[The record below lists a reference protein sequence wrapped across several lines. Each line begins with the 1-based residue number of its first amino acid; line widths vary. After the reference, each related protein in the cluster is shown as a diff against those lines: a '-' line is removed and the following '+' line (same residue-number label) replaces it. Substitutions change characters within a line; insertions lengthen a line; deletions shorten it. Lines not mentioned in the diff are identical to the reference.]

1 MRVGITLIAL
11 VITIIVLLILAGVS
25 IAMLTGENGIL
36 TQANKSKIEQS
47 HGAVREGISL
57 AYNEYQIEIN
67 TASNEKIASTE
78 VVQIQANE
86 EKALATTSTTFLQFL
101 SSKGYIKEGTT
112 DVLNVE
118 ALTGSK
124 QALGNGEDKDIY
136 KIEEESGKYIVNYY
150 DEKGTP
156 EQIWNISSSTSTETG
171 EVTLEPDT
179 GKEALILV
187 YNVNAGDTIELPYY
201 LTWIDGENEKPA
213 TFNFTVDW
221 GDGYTDTITNTDI
234 ESKAIHEYI
243 TAGEKKITIT
253 GTFESISYYNNETAD
268 NIQGYDKLTRVEQ
281 WGTTGLKAIDLG
293 DCTNLTQIAQPT
305 ESSFKDLSYVYFSNS
320 GIQSI
325 PDKMF
330 LNCLKITSFVDA
342 FAECNNLQTIGDYAF
357 AGCNSVTSFERAFEF
372 CSKLQTIGDYAFAGC
387 NSVTSFEDTFDNY
400 ANLQTIGDYAFAG
413 CNSVTSFERAFD
425 DCDNLQT
432 IGDYAF
438 AGCDSV
444 TSFERAF
451 EFCSKLQTIGDYA
464 FAGCNSVISFKRAL
478 GNCIMLQTIGNNIFE
493 NCANV
498 TDFSGTFANT
508 EITNIPE
515 NLFSTCTKVE
525 DFTNT
530 FAECENLTG
539 VAPELW
545 LRVPNGE
552 ENEYR
557 GIPDG
562 SGCFG
567 ECENL
572 TNYEQIPA
580 YWRTIIPN

>member
-234 ESKAIHEYI
+234 ESKAIHEYT
-243 TAGEKKITIT
+243 TAGEKKVTIT
-253 GTFESISYYNNETAD
+253 GTFESLVIFEK
-268 NIQGYDKLTRVEQ
+268 QGIDELVRVEQ
-281 WGTTGLKAIDLG
+281 WGTTDLKAIMLG
-293 DCTNLTQIAQPT
+293 GCTNLTQIAQPT
-305 ESSFKDLSYVYFSNS
+305 ESSFKNLSYVYFVNS
-320 GIQSI
+320 GIESI

-330 LNCLKITSFVDA
+330 LNCSKITSFAGA
-342 FAECNNLQTIGDYAF
+342 FKNCSNLQTIGNYAF
-357 AGCNSVTSFERAFEF
+357 YNCSSVTSFE
-372 CSKLQTIGDYAFAGC
+372 YAFADC
-387 NSVTSFEDTFDNY
+387 NN
-400 ANLQTIGDYAFAG
+400 
-413 CNSVTSFERAFD
+413 
-425 DCDNLQT
+425 
-432 IGDYAF
+432 
-438 AGCDSV
+438 
-444 TSFERAF
+444 
-451 EFCSKLQTIGDYA
+451 
-464 FAGCNSVISFKRAL
+464 
-478 GNCIMLQTIGNNIFE
+478 LQTIGNNIFE
-493 NCANV
+493 NCTNVTNFSYTFTNTAITNIPENLFSTCTNV
-498 TDFSGTFANT
+498 TDFSLTFADTSITNIPENLFSTCTNVTNFSYTFTNT
-508 EITNIPE
+508 AITNIPE
-515 NLFSTCTKVE
+515 NLFSTCTKVKN
-525 DFTNT
+525 FGGT
-530 FAECENLTG
+530 FDGCENLTG
-539 VAPELW
+539 LAPELW
-545 LRVPNGE
+545 LRVPNGK
-552 ENEYR
+552 ENGYR
-557 GIPDG
+557 GTPKG
-562 SGCFG
+562 NGCFRG
-567 ECENL
+567 CKNL
-572 TNYEQIPA
+572 TNYEQIPT
-580 YWRTIIPN
+580 YWREGMPE

>member
-36 TQANKSKIEQS
+36 TQANRSKIEQS

-156 EQIWNISSSTSTETG
+156 EEIWNISSSTSTETG
-171 EVTLEPDT
+171 EVKLEPDT

-187 YNVNAGDTIELPYY
+187 YNVNAGDKIELPYF
-201 LTWIDGENEKPA
+201 LTWYDGENENPA
-213 TFNFTVDW
+213 IFNFTVDW
-221 GDGYTDTITNTDI
+221 GDGNTDTITNTDI
-234 ESKAIHEYI
+234 ESKAIHQYT

-253 GTFESISYYNNETAD
+253 GTFESIAPYNESYEGR
-268 NIQGYDKLTRVEQ
+268 QGYDKLTRVEQ

-305 ESSFKDLSYVYFSNS
+305 ESSFKDLSYVYFLNS

-330 LNCLKITSFVDA
+330 LNCSKITSFERA
-342 FAECNNLQTIGDYAF
+342 FKDCTNLQTIGDYAF
-357 AGCNSVTSFERAFEF
+357 AGCNSVTSFECAF
-372 CSKLQTIGDYAFAGC
+372 Y
-387 NSVTSFEDTFDNY
+387 
-400 ANLQTIGDYAFAG
+400 
-413 CNSVTSFERAFD
+413 R
-425 DCDNLQT
+425 
-432 IGDYAF
+432 
-438 AGCDSV
+438 
-444 TSFERAF
+444 
-451 EFCSKLQTIGDYA
+451 
-464 FAGCNSVISFKRAL
+464 
-478 GNCIMLQTIGNNIFE
+478 
-493 NCANV
+493 CA
-498 TDFSGTFANT
+498 
-508 EITNIPE
+508 
-515 NLFSTCTKVE
+515 
-525 DFTNT
+525 
-530 FAECENLTG
+530 NLTG
-539 VAPELW
+539 NAPELW

-552 ENEYR
+552 KNGYR
-557 GIPDG
+557 GIPNG
-562 SGCFG
+562 NGCFYG
-567 ECENL
+567 CENL
-572 TNYEQIPA
+572 NNYEQIPE
-580 YWRTIIPN
+580 YWKKPRQQ